1 MSISPTPPNGYDP
14 AMNGQMRSAL
24 ASSSRQLGDAGQ
36 AELRQMKRLSVSG
49 LSVFEA
55 AQARLL
61 SKMDVDGDGGLTA
74 AELSAGVSGGQTPG
88 AIDPAYFAAVDKDSD
103 GRLQLAELQAS
114 SIFGT
119 NTLNALLSAQE
130 GSGASKPAARFEA
143 SNIGAWI
150 VSQGDQDGDGVL
162 TAEEFATVGPSGDY
176 AAPRPGVEFPGSD
189 ILSKSGRAFV
199 EADADKDG
207 RLTGEE
213 LAHLMETGPHRL
225 TFGDASNLAPT
236 LMGVADADGD
246 AAISV
251 DEARAAAKSSNG
263 LKAMFQQ
270 GDADG
275 DGKLSAAELK
285 AMIDTKPGFYA
296 NGLFKL
302 DDQTVEGHTALRG
315 LLLASLDRVS
325 EAFRAR
331 FDPPR
336 TETTA

>member
-1 MSISPTPPNGYDP
+1 MSISPTRPNAYDP
-14 AMNGQMRSAL
+14 AMIGQMRSAF
-24 ASSSRQLGDAGQ
+24 ASSDRQLGEPGQ
-36 AELRQMKRLSVSG
+36 AERKQFKGFSVSG
-49 LSVFEA
+49 PSVFEA

-74 AELSAGVSGGQTPG
+74 AELSAGVSGGQAPG
-88 AIDPAYFAAVDKDSD
+88 AIDPAYFAAADKDSD
-103 GRLQLAELQAS
+103 GRLQLGELQAS
-114 SIFGT
+114 SIFAT

-130 GSGASKPAARFEA
+130 GSSSSKPAARFEA

-162 TAEEFATVGPSGDY
+162 TAEEFATVGPSGDH
-176 AAPRPGVEFPGSD
+176 AAPGPGVEFPGSD
-189 ILSKSGRAFV
+189 ILSKSGRAFF

-213 LAHLMETGPHRL
+213 LAHIMENGPHRL
-225 TFGDASNLAPT
+225 TFGDASNLTPT

-246 AAISV
+246 AAISAE
-251 DEARAAAKSSNG
+251 EARGSAKSPVG
-263 LKAMFQQ
+263 LEAMFQQ

-275 DGKLSAAELK
+275 DGKLSAAEMK
-285 AMIDTKPGFYA
+285 TMIDAKPGFYSS
-296 NGLFKL
+296 GLFKL
-302 DDQTVEGHTALRG
+302 DDQAVEGHAALRG

-336 TETTA
+336 TGTTA

>member
-1 MSISPTPPNGYDP
+1 MSILPTQSNAYDP
-14 AMNGQMRSAL
+14 AMIGQIRSAA
-24 ASSSRQLGDAGQ
+24 ASAGRQLGDLGA
-36 AELRQMKRLSVSG
+36 ATPRPFKAFSISG
-49 LSVFEA
+49 PSVFEA

-74 AELSAGVSGGQTPG
+74 AELAAGVAGGKAPG

-130 GSGASKPAARFEA
+130 DSSASKPAARFEA

-150 VSQGDQDGDGVL
+150 VSEGDQDGDGVL

-176 AAPRPGVEFPGSD
+176 AAPRAGVEFPGSD
-189 ILSKSGRAFV
+189 ILSKSGRAFF

-213 LAHLMETGPHRL
+213 LAQLMETGPHRL
-225 TFGDASNLAPT
+225 TFGDASTLAPT
-236 LMGVADADGD
+236 LMSVADADGD
-246 AAISV
+246 AAISAA
-251 DEARAAAKSSNG
+251 EARAAAKSPDG
-263 LKAMFQQ
+263 LDAMFKQ

-275 DGKLSAAELK
+275 DGKLSAAEMK
-285 AMIDTKPGFYA
+285 TMIDTKPGFYSHGA
-296 NGLFKL
+296 FKL
-302 DDQTVEGHTALRG
+302 YDQDVEGHSALRG
-315 LLLASLDRVS
+315 LLLASLERVS